1 MNATPETPSTEDEL
15 DLAVAPVSSKVRS
28 DVDRFGAFMRQIR
41 TGYLKVGLLLMLATT
56 LSGTLVAVTGAFSD
70 WYMHLS
76 MYLVLTTFGLLYIRA
91 HLRRFRI
98 LEVFWFILFSALL
111 GGFSWILID
120 LEPARLDVLSDRLR
134 PDGLIGPEVGLRPAA
149 PLLWLPVA
157 LLWAQILWLVLHLT
171 LVAPAARR
179 AHR

>member
-1 MNATPETPSTEDEL
+1 MSPSPETPPPGDEL

-41 TGYLKVGLLLMLATT
+41 TGYLKVGLLLMLATGLT
-56 LSGTLVAVTGAFSD
+56 GTLVVFTGAFSD
-70 WYMHLS
+70 WYMHLA

-98 LEVFWFILFSALL
+98 LEVFWFVLFAAMLA
-111 GGFSWILID
+111 GFSWILID
-120 LEPARLDVLSDRLR
+120 LVPARLDVLSDRLR
-134 PDGLIGPEVGLRPAA
+134 PDGLVGPEVGLRPAA

-157 LLWAQILWLVLHLT
+157 LLWAQLLWLVLHKA

>member
-1 MNATPETPSTEDEL
+1 MNPPPRPPHSGDEI

-41 TGYLKVGLLLMLATT
+41 TGYLKVGVLLMLTT
-56 LSGTLVAVTGAFSD
+56 GLTGTVVALTGSFSD
-70 WYMHLS
+70 WYMHLG
-76 MYLVLTTFGLLYIRA
+76 MYLVLTIFGLLYIRA

-111 GGFSWILID
+111 VGFSWILID
-120 LEPARLDVLSDRLR
+120 LVPARLDVFSDRLR
-134 PDGLIGPEVGLRPAA
+134 PDGLIGPEVGLRPEA
-149 PLLWLPVA
+149 PLLWLPVV
-157 LLWAQILWLVLHLT
+157 LLWAQVLWLVLHKA

>member
-1 MNATPETPSTEDEL
+1 MNPTPRPPHSGDEI

-41 TGYLKVGLLLMLATT
+41 TGYLKVGLLLMLATG
-56 LSGTLVAVTGAFSD
+56 LAGTLVALTGSFSD
-70 WYMHLS
+70 WYMHLA
-76 MYLVLTTFGLLYIRA
+76 MYLVLTIFGLLYIRA

-98 LEVFWFILFSALL
+98 LEVFWFILFGALL

-120 LEPARLDVLSDRLR
+120 LVPARLDVLSDRLR
-134 PDGLIGPEVGLRPAA
+134 PDGLIGPEVGLRPEA
-149 PLLWLPVA
+149 PLLWLPVV
-157 LLWAQILWLVLHLT
+157 LLWAQVLWLVLHKA